1 MKKAITK
8 EPKFKKLSMNFP
20 AELYNDIKERA
31 LKDNLNVTAEIVTL
45 CRQGL
50 EQSKAVELMPLI
62 VEQFLNEQK
71 TTKKLKKSN

>member
-1 MKKAITK
+1 MKKTTTK
-8 EPKFKKLSMNFP
+8 ESKFKKLSMNFP
-20 AELYNDIKERA
+20 TQLYNDIKERA

-62 VEQFLNEQK
+62 VEQYLKEQK
-71 TTKKLKKSN
+71 DIKKTKKSN